1 MDIRQNATKRQNKN
15 IGKKEDILS
24 EQESDTDLDDDQE
37 DVKLEEKKV
46 DVVGG
51 QDKPK
56 ES

>member
-37 DVKLEEKKV
+37 ENQSEEKKV
-46 DVVGG
+46 EIVGG
-51 QDKPK
+51 
-56 ES
+56 